1 MRPAISWRSRAAI
14 RSASEVRT
22 LADVPSA
29 FPPDRTALVHG
40 DTRWSFGE
48 LDRRSREWTAW
59 LTAQGVGADDL
70 VAFSRANGPE
80 FIALAFGIY
89 RAGAT
94 PAPLSGKLTAFE
106 RDAIL
111 AVMKPVLFV
120 GHDDGPG
127 TGAEV
132 SANPSGHIAASWKA
146 CTSGGST
153 GVPKVIV
160 DSRPAGFAAGTEFI
174 AIPADSVVLVPG
186 PLYHNAPFSA
196 AIFALWRGSTVVMM
210 PRFDAAEALG
220 MISRERATWAMMVP
234 TMLHRIMCLDS
245 PQRDAFDLSSWQTV
259 VHTAA
264 PMPAWLKHSWIEWRG
279 ADHIWEVYGATE
291 GIVRCW
297 IGGREWLE
305 RPGSVGRPI
314 GGGQLRILDPS
325 GSDCPAG
332 TEGEVFAMPP
342 SGPASTYRYM
352 GAERRATPDGWE
364 SVGDIGWV
372 DEDGYLYLADRR
384 TDLIICGGVN
394 IWPAEVEAALLR
406 HPAIASCA
414 VMGRPDPELGQIV
427 HAQIE
432 SRLGDLILEDLSA
445 FLTPWLAK
453 QKHPR
458 SLAFQSKPV
467 RDDAGKVRK
476 SRLADGPS

>member
-1 MRPAISWRSRAAI
+1 MTP
-14 RSASEVRT
+14 

-40 DTRWSFGE
+40 DARWSFGD
-48 LDRRSREWTAW
+48 LDRRSSEWAAW
-59 LTAQGVGADDL
+59 LLERSVAHDDL

-94 PAPLSGKLTAFE
+94 PAPLSGKLTDYE
-106 RDAIL
+106 REAIL
-111 AVMKPVLFV
+111 AVMQPAVFV
-120 GHDDGPG
+120 GPEDGPASA
-127 TGAEV
+127 GAA
-132 SANPSGHIAASWKA
+132 SHAPSGYVAASWKA

-160 DSRPAGFAAGTEFI
+160 DARSAGFADGTEFI

-196 AIFALWRGSTVVMM
+196 AIFALWRGSTVVTM
-210 PRFDAAEALG
+210 PRFDAVEALAL
-220 MISRERATWAMMVP
+220 IARERAAWAMMVP
-234 TMLHRIMCLDS
+234 TMLHRIMALD
-245 PQRDAFDLSSWQTV
+245 PAQRDVFDLSCWQTV

-264 PMPAWLKHSWIEWRG
+264 PMPAWLKHSWIDWRG
-279 ADHIWEVYGATE
+279 PDHIWEVYGATE

-297 IGGREWLE
+297 IGGCEWLE

-314 GGGQLRILDPS
+314 GGGRLRILDPD
-325 GSDCPAG
+325 GAECPPG

-342 SGPASTYRYM
+342 GGPASTYRYI

-364 SVGDIGWV
+364 SVGDIGSL
-372 DEDGYLYLADRR
+372 DEDGYLYLSDRR

-414 VMGRPDPELGQIV
+414 VLGRPDPELGQIV

-432 SRLGDLILEDLSA
+432 SQSKELDLESLSA
-445 FLTPWLAK
+445 FLAPWLAK

-458 SLAFQSKPV
+458 SLEFQNGPV

-476 SRLADGPS
+476 NRQPSANP